1 MLVQSIKAYRK
12 MAVHN
17 SLNPLPYFLFPYLYY
32 PGQGKKK
39 VQMVSGE
46 RRAKGRALLEALER
60 PGIS

>member
-17 SLNPLPYFLFPYLYY
+17 SLNPLPYFPYLYY

-39 VQMVSGE
+39 AQMVSGE